1 MIFKEG
7 AIINLRRFFVTLQP
21 LIFIQKFIINK

>member
-7 AIINLRRFFVTLQP
+7 AIIKLRRFFVTLQT
-21 LIFIQKFIINK
+21 LIFNLKKKL

>member
-7 AIINLRRFFVTLQP
+7 AIIKLRRFFVTLQT
-21 LIFIQKFIINK
+21 LIFIRKFIINK